1 MEKLTI
7 QEILEATN
15 GVLISG
21 DTNSIIS
28 SVSTDSRAISKDAL
42 FVPIIGE
49 NFDGHD
55 FIEKSF
61 ENGAKASFITRNHKK
76 YEDIVKN
83 NLKSPGSL
91 IEVSDTLEALQK
103 LAEYYRHKLQVVII
117 GITGSVGKTTTKEL
131 LCSVLSENMKVFK
144 SPGNIN
150 GQLGTPLNILSIDN
164 SYQAAV
170 LEMGVSKI
178 GEMNKLYNITRPD
191 IGIITNIGVS
201 HLENFKN
208 IETTCYEKSQIIQKE
223 NSKLYVNGDIP
234 VLSKLHKNNINI
246 TKFGINGDYK
256 YKCDEILSQCDK
268 TSFVLSTPEFKDNIV
283 IPCLGIHNVYNSLA
297 AICVALD
304 MNMHIDDIK
313 SGLLKFKN
321 INKRQEILEF
331 TDVILIDDSY
341 NSSPDSVKSS
351 VSIIKNLNAT
361 GTVILI
367 LGDMLELGKNSKD
380 IHFETGR
387 HIATEKINILITVGE
402 NSEYLSQGVKSVNQN
417 ISCFHCKNN
426 SEIIE
431 KLEDINLIQDINNIK
446 NKNLILI
453 KGSRSMHLEE
463 VSEYIKNKYK

>member
-1 MEKLTI
+1 M
-7 QEILEATN
+7 A
-15 GVLISG
+15 V
-21 DTNSIIS
+21 
-28 SVSTDSRAISKDAL
+28 
-42 FVPIIGE
+42 
-49 NFDGHD
+49 
-55 FIEKSF
+55 
-61 ENGAKASFITRNHKK
+61 
-76 YEDIVKN
+76 
-83 NLKSPGSL
+83 
-91 IEVSDTLEALQK
+91 
-103 LAEYYRHKLQVVII
+103 
-117 GITGSVGKTTTKEL
+117 L
-131 LCSVLSENMKVFK
+131 LCCK
-144 SPGNIN
+144 
-150 GQLGTPLNILSIDN
+150 
-164 SYQAAV
+164 
-170 LEMGVSKI
+170 
-178 GEMNKLYNITRPD
+178 
-191 IGIITNIGVS
+191 
-201 HLENFKN
+201 
-208 IETTCYEKSQIIQKE
+208 
-223 NSKLYVNGDIP
+223 
-234 VLSKLHKNNINI
+234 
-246 TKFGINGDYK
+246 
-256 YKCDEILSQCDK
+256 
-268 TSFVLSTPEFKDNIV
+268 
-283 IPCLGIHNVYNSLA
+283 
-297 AICVALD
+297 
-304 MNMHIDDIK
+304 
-313 SGLLKFKN
+313 LKFKN